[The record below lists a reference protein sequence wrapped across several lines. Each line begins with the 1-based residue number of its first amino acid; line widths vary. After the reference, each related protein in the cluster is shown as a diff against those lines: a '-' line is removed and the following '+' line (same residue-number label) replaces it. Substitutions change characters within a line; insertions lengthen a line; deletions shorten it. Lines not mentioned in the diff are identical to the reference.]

1 MDRIG
6 LPDYLEELGSYLR
19 AGLANLAQ
27 RHGVGLRQ
35 SGPVA
40 MPLWLF
46 DDDADFA
53 KGGAFCRAALE
64 HGAYLHPKHN
74 MFLNAAHTQFD
85 IDAVLA
91 AAEAGFRAVGTA

>member
-6 LPDYLEELGSYLR
+6 LPEYLEGLGTYLR
-19 AGLANLAQ
+19 QGMANLAQ

-53 KGGAFCRAALE
+53 KGGAFCRVALD

-74 MFLNAAHTQFD
+74 MFLNAAHTRAD
-85 IDAVLA
+85 MDAVLA
-91 AAEAGFRAVGTA
+91 AAEAGFAALV